1 MKQIIT
7 TLLAAALL
15 FTGRAAA
22 TDLVPVSVMQEFFIT
37 FTNAQDVKWEKRNG
51 FDIASFVHKGI
62 KKSAVYDQ
70 SGKLVTTA
78 RQILPSELSAG
89 LQQDLKKR
97 FADFYV
103 ATLFEMQDEEGTNYF
118 ITITN
123 GSEERILKGYRNRW
137 VLMQKKNIIK

>member
-15 FTGRAAA
+15 FTGRASA
-22 TDLVPVSVMQEFFIT
+22 TDLVPVSVMHEFFIT

-51 FDIASFVHKGI
+51 FDIASFVHNDI

-89 LQQDLKKR
+89 LQQDLEKR
-97 FADFYV
+97 FADFY
-103 ATLFEMQDEEGTNYF
+103 ATTLFEMQDEEGTNYF

-137 VLMQKKNIIK
+137 VLMQKKNITK

>member
-15 FTGRAAA
+15 FTGRASA

-51 FDIASFVHKGI
+51 FDIASFVHNGI

-97 FADFYV
+97 FADFYIT
-103 ATLFEMQDEEGTNYF
+103 TLFEMQDEEGTNYF
-118 ITITN
+118 VTITN
-123 GSEERILKGYRNRW
+123 GSEEKILKGYRNRW